1 MCAAL
6 DFMFSNLGKILE
18 TLQQDC
24 GKILL
29 TVCKQDILYN
39 IQWPIAFSET
49 LLCSIVEFTELLR
62 VTACIAID

>member
-49 LLCSIVEFTELLR
+49 LLCSR
-62 VTACIAID
+62 HC